1 MNRSLAFLFP
11 LFLCVPA
18 FTQNMSKSDMPMS
31 DMKNM
36 SATSPASAGYMA
48 AMNKMDKAMTMKY
61 TNDADADFLRGMIPH
76 HQGAVDMC
84 KVELQ
89 YGKDPQIHKLC
100 NGIIASQESQ
110 IVQMKKW
117 LQQREK

>member
-1 MNRSLAFLFP
+1 MNRSLVVLLP
-11 LFLCVPA
+11 LFLSVTA
-18 FTQNMSKSDMPMS
+18 FSQNMSKSDTAKP

-36 SATSPASAGYMA
+36 SATSPASVGYMA

-61 TNDADADFLRGMIPH
+61 TSDADADFLRGMIPH

-89 YGKDPQIHKLC
+89 YGKDSQIHKLC
-100 NGIIASQESQ
+100 NDIITSQESQ
-110 IVQMKKW
+110 IVEMKKW